1 MKNIKTLLTLS
12 FICSALYLSAQP
24 ELPNGGNAPA
34 PLPGLVLLAAAGAA
48 VGAKA
53 LHNKKKEEDLD

>member
-12 FICSALYLSAQP
+12 FICCAFFLSAQP
-24 ELPNGGNAPA
+24 APPNGNGQPA